1 MNQII
6 DTLVDAYNSIAN
18 PPDSEPDDAG
28 SDSDYSDNESE
39 LVDAYD
45 GPEPVKPTA
54 CKCRNEPD
62 CRLPE
67 PPTVEPT
74 KATSPHVDD
83 EEPPLEV
90 RNWFK
95 LRKDQLK
102 FHESQ
107 ILYHQARIDSI
118 INDGYTCIFS

>member
-45 GPEPVKPTA
+45 DPEPVEPTA

-62 CRLPE
+62 CPLPE
-67 PPTVEPT
+67 PPTVEST
-74 KATSPHVDD
+74 KAASPHVDD
-83 EEPPLEV
+83 EEPPLAV